1 MSPRLSRAEQNDR
14 NRALLLAAAR
24 RVFLERG
31 YYAATLDQIAD
42 EAGFSK
48 GAVYS
53 RFASKADMFLALL
66 EDRIAERAA
75 QNAQLAGELAG
86 TGNFAALLDLAQRA
100 ERGAPGWRLLVT
112 EFRVHAARDPELN
125 RRYAALHARTVDGV
139 ARMFAE
145 VSKESAEGLP
155 FPPRLLAELWLAI
168 ETGRALEQIADPDA
182 LSGPACRAAP
192 AGGLVRGAADA
203 QSGGKMTTATITDL
217 ELLRTRVSG
226 AIGRRMPEHIARL
239 GWDAGRLAACQRDRL
254 RALLARAIAGS
265 PFHAGRLRGVDPDR
279 FELADLARLPV
290 MTKADMMENFDA
302 ATTDRRLTRDLV
314 ERHLARSVTDPSL
327 LLGDYVVLVSG
338 GSSGQRGLFVQ
349 RRRRVRRVRRLGH
362 PPGHGR
368 HRGRRGGLP
377 PEGLVIG
384 MVGAGSPVHSS
395 GLGCVT
401 ATRPPV
407 RLVSAPASLP
417 IAEIVRR
424 LNAAQ
429 PPNLLAYAAKLAELA
444 REQRDGRLK
453 LNLRSVASFAEAIS
467 MPERIAV
474 TEAFGVPVIDMF
486 ASTEGLVGHSEPG
499 GTVLTFASDTCL
511 AECTDDEGRPSR
523 TAWPRPRCWSRTCTT

>member
-1 MSPRLSRAEQNDR
+1 
-14 NRALLLAAAR
+14 
-24 RVFLERG
+24 
-31 YYAATLDQIAD
+31 
-42 EAGFSK
+42 
-48 GAVYS
+48 
-53 RFASKADMFLALL
+53 
-66 EDRIAERAA
+66 
-75 QNAQLAGELAG
+75 
-86 TGNFAALLDLAQRA
+86 
-100 ERGAPGWRLLVT
+100 
-112 EFRVHAARDPELN
+112 
-125 RRYAALHARTVDGV
+125 
-139 ARMFAE
+139 
-145 VSKESAEGLP
+145 
-155 FPPRLLAELWLAI
+155 
-168 ETGRALEQIADPDA
+168 
-182 LSGPACRAAP
+182 
-192 AGGLVRGAADA
+192 
-203 QSGGKMTTATITDL
+203 MTTATITDL

-226 AIGRRMPEHIARL
+226 AIGSRMPEHITRL
-239 GWDAGRLAACQRDRL
+239 GWDAGRLAGWQRDRL

-265 PFHAGRLRGVDPDR
+265 SFHAGRLRGVDPDR

-327 LLGDYVVLVSG
+327 LFGEYVVLVSG

-349 RRRRVRRVRRLGH
+349 AVDEYAEFAASVTRRAMAATVAAA
-362 PPGHGR
+362 
-368 HRGRRGGLP
+368 GGLP

-417 IAEIVRR
+417 VAEIVRR

-453 LNLRSVASFAEAIS
+453 LNLCSVASFAEAIS
-467 MPERIAV
+467 MPERIAI
-474 TEAFGVPVIDMF
+474 TEAFGVPVIDTF

-499 GTVLTFASDTCL
+499 GTVLTFAGDTCL
-511 AECTDDEGRPSR
+511 AECADDDGQPVPDGVASSKVLVTNLHNLTQPMIRYELTDRFTPAGTSEGGALRAGVEGRADDLFRYAGASVHPFVIGAPLLHAPAVREFQIRQTERGADIVAVIDGDFDPSAIVAAVR
-523 TAWPRPRCWSRTCTT
+523 RSLRQAGLASPQIGFCRVGALDRDPMTSKARRFIPLSARIP